1 MNYQII
7 RNKYT
12 TLINIHI
19 YIFLDINSTYI
30 VQCFK
35 DQEPCKSL
43 RFMSRHV
50 DDNGIIINT
59 YKYNLGLDIN
69 DSF

>member
-1 MNYQII
+1 M
-7 RNKYT
+7 KY
-12 TLINIHI
+12 
-19 YIFLDINSTYI
+19 YKSKYFYFLDMNSTYI

-50 DDNGIIINT
+50 DDNGT
-59 YKYNLGLDIN
+59 Q
-69 DSF
+69 